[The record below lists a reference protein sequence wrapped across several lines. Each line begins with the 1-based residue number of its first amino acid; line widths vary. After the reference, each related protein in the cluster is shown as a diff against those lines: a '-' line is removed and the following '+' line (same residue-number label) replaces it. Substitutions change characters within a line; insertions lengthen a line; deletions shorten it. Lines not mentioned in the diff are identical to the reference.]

1 MSGYDHLSGSTG
13 RGKRKAYAIGGVGI
27 VFVVAVVIGVAVSV
41 GNRSSSSSQSDAG
54 TSGSGA
60 STSMKKSIEAICQP
74 TDYREA
80 CVNSLSSSGGN
91 STDPKDLI
99 QTGFQA
105 AIKQVRAAI
114 QNSTVVKDL
123 AKDPRSKQALETC
136 QHLLEYSI
144 DDLQSSFER
153 LGAFDVSKLDKF
165 MADLHVWLSG
175 AITFQESCL
184 DGFENTTG
192 AAAKKMKQI
201 LQSSRELTSNGLA
214 MVTEISSLLGSLN
227 IPDVSRRLL
236 SEEQDGIAEFPS
248 WVNEGRRKLL
258 AAAPQDIKPD
268 LVVAQDGSG
277 KYKTIREALN
287 DVPKNNNKT
296 FVIYIKEG
304 VYKEKVLVDK
314 KTTHVMMIGDGPTKT
329 VITGSLNYVD
339 GVQTCNTATFTAI
352 GSNFIAKDIKFENSA
367 GAEKH
372 QAVALRVQS
381 DMSVIYNCHM
391 DAFQDTLYAHAHR
404 QFYRNCTISGTIDFI
419 FGDALAVF
427 QNCQMFVKKPLES
440 QQCIVT
446 ASGRSE
452 RRSASAIILQN
463 CTISADPA
471 YYPLRNVNKAY
482 LGRPWKD
489 YSRTIIMQSQIDNL
503 IQPQGWLPW
512 MGDFALNTCFYV
524 EYGNRGAG
532 SATAGRAKWRG
543 IKNISAQHIV
553 DFTPKAF
560 FKGDDAW
567 ITATGVPY
575 SPKLMTV

>member
-1 MSGYDHLSGSTG
+1 MSGYDRFSGPTW
-13 RGKRKAYAIGGVGI
+13 RGKRTAYAIGGVGI
-27 VFVVAVVIGVAVSV
+27 VFVVAVVIGVAVSASS
-41 GNRSSSSSQSDAG
+41 RSSSSSQSSAG
-54 TSGSGA
+54 TSGGV
-60 STSMKKSIEAICQP
+60 STSMKAIQAICQP

-80 CVNSLSSSGGN
+80 CMSSLSSAGRN
-91 STDPKDLI
+91 TTDPKDLI
-99 QTGFQA
+99 QMGFQA
-105 AIKQVRAAI
+105 AIKQVKAAI
-114 QNSTVVKDL
+114 KNSTVVKDL

-136 QHLLEYSI
+136 QHLLQYSI

-153 LGAFDVSKLDKF
+153 LDGFDVSKLDMY
-165 MADLHVWLSG
+165 MADLRVWLSG

-214 MVTEISSLLGSLN
+214 MVTEISSLLSSFN
-227 IPDVSRRLL
+227 IPGLSRRLL
-236 SEEQDGIAEFPS
+236 SEEQDGVTEFPS
-248 WVNEGRRKLL
+248 WVDKGRRKLL
-258 AAAPQDIKPD
+258 AAAPADINPD
-268 LVVAQDGSG
+268 VVVAQDGSG

-287 DVPKNNNKT
+287 DVPKENNKT
-296 FVIYIKEG
+296 FVIHIKEG

-314 KTTHVMMIGDGPTKT
+314 KTTHVMMVGDGPTKT

-372 QAVALRVQS
+372 QA
-381 DMSVIYNCHM
+381 
-391 DAFQDTLYAHAHR
+391 DTLYTHAHR
-404 QFYRNCTISGTIDFI
+404 QFYRDCTISGTIDFI

-427 QNCQMFVKKPLES
+427 QNCQMFVKKPLEN

-471 YYPLRNVNKAY
+471 YYPLRNINKAY

-489 YSRTIIMQSQIDNL
+489 YSRTVIMQSQIDDL

-512 MGDFALNTCFYV
+512 MGDFALNTCFYA

-532 SATAGRAKWRG
+532 SATKERVKWRG
-543 IKNISAQHIV
+543 IKNITAQHIT
-553 DFTPKAF
+553 DFTPKVF
-560 FKGDDAW
+560 FKGDAW
-567 ITATGVPY
+567 ITTTGVPY
-575 SPKLMTV
+575 SPGIMTA

>member
-1 MSGYDHLSGSTG
+1 MSGYDRVTGPSG
-13 RGKRKAYAIGGVGI
+13 RGKRTAYAIGGVGI
-27 VFVVAVVIGVAVSV
+27 VFVVAVVIGVAVSTSS
-41 GNRSSSSSQSDAG
+41 RSSSSSQSNAG
-54 TSGSGA
+54 TSSDV
-60 STSMKKSIEAICQP
+60 STSMKAIQAICQP

-80 CVNSLSSSGGN
+80 CVSSLSSAGGN
-91 STDPKDLI
+91 NTDPKDLI
-99 QTGFQA
+99 QTGFQVAINQVKA
-105 AIKQVRAAI
+105 AIH
-114 QNSTVVKDL
+114 NSTVVKDL
-123 AKDPRSKQALETC
+123 AKDPRSQEALETC

-153 LGAFDVSKLDKF
+153 LGAFDVSKLDMY
-165 MADLHVWLSG
+165 MADLQVWLSG

-192 AAAKKMKQI
+192 AAANKMKQI

-214 MVTEISSLLGSLN
+214 MVTEISSLLSSFD
-227 IPDVSRRLL
+227 IPGVTRRLL
-236 SEEQDGIAEFPS
+236 SEEQDGSTEFPP

-258 AAAPQDIKPD
+258 AAASVDLKPD
-268 LVVAQDGSG
+268 VVVAQDGSG
-277 KYKTIREALN
+277 KYKTIREALV

-314 KTTHVMMIGDGPTKT
+314 KTTNVMMIGDGPTKT

-339 GVQTCNTATFTAI
+339 GVQTCNTATFTAV

-367 GAEKH
+367 GAAKH

-381 DMSVIYNCHM
+381 DMSVFYNCHM
-391 DAFQDTLYAHAHR
+391 DAFQDTLYTHAHR
-404 QFYRNCTISGTIDFI
+404 QFYRDCTISGTIDFI
-419 FGDALAVF
+419 FGDAPTVF
-427 QNCQMFVKKPLES
+427 QNCQMFVKKPLEN

-446 ASGRSE
+446 ASGRGE

-471 YYPLRNVNKAY
+471 YYPLRNINKAY
-482 LGRPWKD
+482 LGRPWKS
-489 YSRTIIMQSQIDNL
+489 YSRTIIMQSQIDDL
-503 IQPQGWLPW
+503 IQPQGWLAW
-512 MGDFALNTCFYV
+512 MGDFALSTCFYA

-532 SATAGRAKWRG
+532 SATTDRVKWRG
-543 IKNISAQHIV
+543 IKSMTAQHIK
-553 DFTPKAF
+553 DFTPKVF
-560 FKGDDAW
+560 YKGDAW

-575 SPKLMTV
+575 SPSMMTV

>member
-1 MSGYDHLSGSTG
+1 
-13 RGKRKAYAIGGVGI
+13 
-27 VFVVAVVIGVAVSV
+27 
-41 GNRSSSSSQSDAG
+41 
-54 TSGSGA
+54 
-60 STSMKKSIEAICQP
+60 
-74 TDYREA
+74 
-80 CVNSLSSSGGN
+80 
-91 STDPKDLI
+91 
-99 QTGFQA
+99 
-105 AIKQVRAAI
+105 
-114 QNSTVVKDL
+114 
-123 AKDPRSKQALETC
+123 
-136 QHLLEYSI
+136 
-144 DDLQSSFER
+144 
-153 LGAFDVSKLDKF
+153 
-165 MADLHVWLSG
+165 MADLYVWLSG

-236 SEEQDGIAEFPS
+236 TEEQDGIPEFPS

-258 AAAPQDIKPD
+258 AAAPKDIKPD
-268 LVVAQDGSG
+268 VVVAQDGSG

-287 DVPKNNNKT
+287 EVPKKNNKT

-314 KTTHVMMIGDGPTKT
+314 KTTNVMIIGDGLTKT
-329 VITGSLNYVD
+329 VITRSLNYVD
-339 GVQTCNTATFTAI
+339 G
-352 GSNFIAKDIKFENSA
+352 DIKFENSA

-381 DMSVIYNCHM
+381 DMSVIYNYHM
-391 DAFQDTLYAHAHR
+391 DAFQDTLYTHAHR
-404 QFYRNCTISGTIDFI
+404 QFYHDCTISG
-419 FGDALAVF
+419 GDALAIF
-427 QNCQMFVKKPLES
+427 QNFQMFAKKPLEN

-452 RRSASAIILQN
+452 RRSASAIVLQN

-471 YYPLRNVNKAY
+471 YYPLRNTNKAY

-489 YSRTIIMQSQIDNL
+489 YSRTIIMQSQIDDL
-503 IQPQGWLPW
+503 IQPQGWLAW
-512 MGDFALNTCFYV
+512 MGNFALNTCFYA

-532 SATAGRAKWRG
+532 SATTGRAKWRG
-543 IKNISAQHIV
+543 IKSMTAQHIV

-575 SPKLMTV
+575 SPKLMAV

>member
-1 MSGYDHLSGSTG
+1 MSGYDRVTGPSGQ
-13 RGKRKAYAIGGVGI
+13 GKRTAYAVGGVGI
-27 VFVVAVVIGVAVSV
+27 VFVVAVVIGVAVSTS
-41 GNRSSSSSQSDAG
+41 SSSSSQSNAG
-54 TSGSGA
+54 TSSDV
-60 STSMKKSIEAICQP
+60 STSMKAIQAICQP

-80 CVNSLSSSGGN
+80 CVSSLSSAGGN
-91 STDPKDLI
+91 NTDPKDLI
-99 QTGFQA
+99 QTGFQV
-105 AIKQVRAAI
+105 AINQVKAAI

-123 AKDPRSKQALETC
+123 AKDPRSQEALETC

-153 LGAFDVSKLDKF
+153 LGGFDVSKLDMY
-165 MADLHVWLSG
+165 MADLQVWLSG

-192 AAAKKMKQI
+192 AAADKMKQI

-214 MVTEISSLLGSLN
+214 MVTEISSLLSSFN
-227 IPDVSRRLL
+227 IPGVSRRLL
-236 SEEQDGIAEFPS
+236 SEEQDGVTEFPP

-258 AAAPQDIKPD
+258 AVASADLKPD
-268 LVVAQDGSG
+268 VVVAQDGSG
-277 KYKTIREALN
+277 KYKTISEALV
-287 DVPKNNNKT
+287 DVPKMNNKT

-314 KTTHVMMIGDGPTKT
+314 KTTNVMMIGDGPTKT

-367 GAEKH
+367 GAAKH

-381 DMSVIYNCHM
+381 DMSVFYNCHM
-391 DAFQDTLYAHAHR
+391 DAFQDTLYTHAHR
-404 QFYRNCTISGTIDFI
+404 QFYRDCTISGTIDFI
-419 FGDALAVF
+419 FGDAPAVF
-427 QNCQMFVKKPLES
+427 QNCQMFVKKPLEN

-471 YYPLRNVNKAY
+471 YYPLRKVNKAY
-482 LGRPWKD
+482 LGRPWKS
-489 YSRTIIMQSQIDNL
+489 YSRTIIMQSQIDDL
-503 IQPQGWLPW
+503 IQPQGWLAW
-512 MGDFALNTCFYV
+512 MGDFALSTCFYA

-532 SATAGRAKWRG
+532 SATTDRAKWRG
-543 IKNISAQHIV
+543 IKSMTAQHIV
-553 DFTPKAF
+553 DFTPRVF
-560 FKGDDAW
+560 YKGDAW
-567 ITATGVPY
+567 ITATGLPY
-575 SPKLMTV
+575 SPTMMTV

>member
-1 MSGYDHLSGSTG
+1 MSRYELFSSPTG
-13 RGKRKAYAIGGVGI
+13 RGKRTAYAVGGVGI
-27 VFVVAVVIGVAVSV
+27 VFVVAVVIGVAISV
-41 GNRSSSSSQSDAG
+41 GSRSSGSSQSSAG
-54 TSGSGA
+54 TGSGA
-60 STSMKKSIEAICQP
+60 STSMKSIQSICEP
-74 TDYREA
+74 TDYRET
-80 CVNSLSSSGGN
+80 CVKSLSAAGGN

-99 QTGFQA
+99 RTGFQVAINQVKA
-105 AIKQVRAAI
+105 AIE
-114 QNSTVVKDL
+114 NSTVVKDL

-153 LGAFDVSKLDKF
+153 LGAFDVSNLDKY

-201 LQSSRELTSNGLA
+201 LQGSRELTSNGLA

-236 SEEQDGIAEFPS
+236 TEEQDGIPEFPS
-248 WVNEGRRKLL
+248 WVDEGRRKLL
-258 AAAPQDIKPD
+258 AAAPKDIKPD
-268 LVVAQDGSG
+268 VVVAQDGSG

-287 DVPKNNNKT
+287 EVPKKNNKT

-314 KTTHVMMIGDGPTKT
+314 KTTNVMIIGDGPTKT

-352 GSNFIAKDIKFENSA
+352 GSYFIAKDIKFENSA

-404 QFYRNCTISGTIDFI
+404 QFYRDCTISGTIDFI

-427 QNCQMFVKKPLES
+427 QNCQMFVKKPLEN

-452 RRSASAIILQN
+452 RRSASAIVLQN

-471 YYPLRNVNKAY
+471 YYPLRNINKAY

-489 YSRTIIMQSQIDNL
+489 YSRTIIMQSQIDDL
-503 IQPQGWLPW
+503 IQPQGWLAW
-512 MGDFALNTCFYV
+512 MGNFALNTCFYA

-532 SATAGRAKWRG
+532 SATTGRAKWRG
-543 IKNISAQHIV
+543 IKSMTAQHIV

-575 SPKLMTV
+575 SPKLMAV